1 MFWGESSLGGH
12 RSRAIEG
19 GRPEAE
25 PCGGHSEQGGE
36 DTEYFGDP
44 PRPGGGGAALEE
56 DQALGEGPGGA
67 EAGAGENDTDSC
79 HQPPG
84 RQGKEARLEGHGG
97 QGARKPLEV
106 QTQLFTADAEAQ
118 EVCWNAQ
125 RAGVKGSGHGF
136 LQNS

>member
-1 MFWGESSLGGH
+1 MPLKED
-12 RSRAIEG
+12 A
-19 GRPEAE
+19 PEAE

-67 EAGAGENDTDSC
+67 GAGAGENDTDSC

-97 QGARKPLEV
+97 QGAC
-106 QTQLFTADAEAQ
+106 AGAQ
-118 EVCWNAQ
+118 KAFGGSDPAVHGPTLRHRRCVGTPSAQ
-125 RAGVKGSGHGF
+125 V
-136 LQNS
+136 